1 MRRAIAPTAIVAA
14 ALACDDPD
22 PRLAVPNPDDEA
34 KERVVKEELERSP
47 EAVDK
52 LCGAAGSKLTDVR
65 VELLRSITGTVAA
78 DVSGT
83 AGGVRCEGSVIILLA
98 ATEGAPGFEVRRFEV
113 AEVRTK
119 GHEWKRPAASA
130 RP

>member
-1 MRRAIAPTAIVAA
+1 M
-14 ALACDDPD
+14 
-22 PRLAVPNPDDEA
+22 
-34 KERVVKEELERSP
+34 KEELERSP

-83 AGGVRCEGSVIILLA
+83 AGGVRCEGSVIVLFA

-119 GHEWKRPAASA
+119 GHEWRRPATSA